1 MSTEPRT
8 ATVNVL
14 VTKPLEIEEP
24 DWCAGAHDRAQFR
37 PDIIH
42 NGPET
47 VATFDTSLGTIQY
60 MRAWI
65 SHAPYGDLAPE
76 PLPIIAVE
84 IGGDALSVDPDGLR
98 AFVATTRAHLDAL
111 DHLADE
117 AERIRGGGQ

>member
-8 ATVNVL
+8 VAVNVL
-14 VTKPLEIEEP
+14 VTKSVEIDEP
-24 DWCAGAHDRAQFR
+24 DWCAGSHDRPQFR

-65 SHAPYGDLAPE
+65 SQAPYGDLAPE

-84 IGGDALSVDPDGLR
+84 IGGDAVSVDPDGLR
-98 AFVATTRAHLDAL
+98 AFTAATRAHLDAL
-111 DHLADE
+111 DRLADE
-117 AERIRGGGQ
+117 AEHIRGEGQ